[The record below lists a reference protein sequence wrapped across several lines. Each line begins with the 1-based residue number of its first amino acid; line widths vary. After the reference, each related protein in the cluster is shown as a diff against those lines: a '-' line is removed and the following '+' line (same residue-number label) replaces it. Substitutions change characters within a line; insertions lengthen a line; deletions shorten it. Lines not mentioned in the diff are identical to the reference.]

1 MNREKVQALMA
12 DAQEARATYQEAEAE
27 YRKAAEVAFDTEFKT
42 PDGTY
47 ALHLAAR
54 RSSAALAKYS
64 SAVKELADYLKS
76 DMPGRE

>member
-1 MNREKVQALMA
+1 MDR
-12 DAQEARATYQEAEAE
+12 AQDARATYQEAEAE
-27 YRKAAEVAFDTEFKT
+27 YRKAAEIAFDTEFKS

-54 RSSAALAKYS
+54 RSSAALALYS

-76 DMPGRE
+76 ETPSHK